1 MIPENYLTL
10 NSALWNRR
18 TEVHTTSAFYDDA
31 SFRQGRNTLQEPE
44 LTVLG
49 DVSGKRILHLQC
61 HFGQDTL
68 SLARMGAL
76 VTGVDISS
84 TAIAHAIQAARDL
97 NLNADFICADVCD
110 LPAVLYNQF
119 DIVFTSYGTIV
130 WLPDMKLWA
139 GNVARCLRPG
149 GRLAFAD
156 THPVAL
162 MFDDNFTAITYPYF
176 NAGPIFETEEA
187 TYADLNARIAL
198 PSVTWNHS
206 MSDVLQALIDNGL
219 TITHLSELD
228 YSPYNCFGNM
238 TETAPRQYKVKGA
251 EGRIP
256 LTWIIEATLK

>member
-1 MIPENYLTL
+1 MTPDNYLTT

-18 TEVHTTSAFYDDA
+18 TEIHTTSAFYDDA
-31 SFRQGRNTLQEPE
+31 AFRQGKNTLHEPE
-44 LTVLG
+44 LAILG
-49 DVSGKRILHLQC
+49 NVAGLRLLHLQC

-68 SLARMGAL
+68 SLARMGAI
-76 VTGVDISS
+76 VTGVDISPA
-84 TAIAHAIQAARDL
+84 AIAYATQAAGDL
-97 NLNADFICADVCD
+97 NLNADFICADVCN
-110 LPAVLYNQF
+110 LPASLSDRY

-130 WLPDMKLWA
+130 WLPDVKLWA
-139 GNVARCLRPG
+139 SNIARCLRPG
-149 GRLAFAD
+149 GRLIFAD

-176 NAGPIFETEEA
+176 NNGPIYETEQG
-187 TYADLNARIAL
+187 TYADRNADIAL

-228 YSPYNCFGNM
+228 YSPCNCFGNM
-238 TETAPRQYKVKGA
+238 TETAPCQYKITGA

-256 LTWIIEATLK
+256 LTWLIEATRK